1 MLAIVWKSEP
11 VGMEINFDLHLIRW
25 YPESWQNLLNIS
37 PGGWDISPGFGDGE
51 TSMEITPRT
60 QLLYTE
66 LKEAIATL
74 VSDDGDFSVSED
86 VRVFRRSAPTDLN
99 HGESSV
105 SYCAIA
111 QGAKHVEFGDLRYTY
126 GREDT
131 LITSIEMPMVSRV
144 VEASEEHPYLS
155 MTLDLNPGMVRSVL
169 TASSPENLRGDA
181 DLCAHKVKPMEL
193 GLLDATVR
201 LMQSINRPEEA
212 EFLTPMI
219 KREIV
224 YRLLMTDHAGR
235 MMQIAGMSAVSNQIK
250 AAIEHLRSEFSEP
263 LRVADIASAAG
274 MSTSSFHE
282 HFKRVTGLTPLQ
294 YQKQLRLRHARHL
307 LLSERVDAAE
317 AGFTVGYSDASHFNR
332 DYKRQF
338 GLPPKRDIEQAR
350 EAAGLTHAD

>member
-1 MLAIVWKSEP
+1 MQS
-11 VGMEINFDLHLIRW
+11 
-25 YPESWQNLLNIS
+25 
-37 PGGWDISPGFGDGE
+37 
-51 TSMEITPRT
+51 TPQT
-60 QLLYTE
+60 QFLYAE
-66 LKEAIATL
+66 LRDAIAL
-74 VSDDGDFSVSED
+74 LAPNDGDFSVTED
-86 VRVFRRSAPTDLN
+86 VRVFRRSSPTDLN

-144 VEASEEHPYLS
+144 VEATEEQPYLS
-155 MTLDLNPGMVRSVL
+155 MTLDLTPGLVQSVL
-169 TASSPENLRGDA
+169 TASSPENLRGDT

-201 LMQSINRPEEA
+201 LMQSISKPAEA
-212 EFLTPMI
+212 AFLTPMI
-219 KREIV
+219 KQEIV

-250 AAIEHLRSEFSEP
+250 AAIEHLRREFNEP

-294 YQKQLRLRHARHL
+294 YQKQLRLREARHL
-307 LLSERVDAAE
+307 LLSESVDAAE

-338 GLPPKRDIEQAR
+338 GLPPKRDIERAR
-350 EAAGLTHAD
+350 ESAQIVQAS